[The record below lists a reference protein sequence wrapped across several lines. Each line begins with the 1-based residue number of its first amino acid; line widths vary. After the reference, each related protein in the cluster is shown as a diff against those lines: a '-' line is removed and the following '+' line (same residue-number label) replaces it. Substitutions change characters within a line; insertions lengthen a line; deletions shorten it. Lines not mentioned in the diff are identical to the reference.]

1 MGRCRTD
8 FVDVNPINP
17 FSKSGDSAPEYVNS
31 SQTRNTNTMN
41 IINLLGE
48 ITQANPDQ
56 VALIHGQVRI
66 TYRALDEQTRAVGA
80 FFQAQG
86 VKPGQRA
93 LLLIPL
99 GIDFYV
105 TLLGLARIGVTVM
118 LIDPAVGRQQI
129 NRCCHLVQPDLFVG
143 SPKAHLL
150 RFTTG
155 AIRQIRRKF
164 SLYRSLPGSQL
175 VRTNMLTIAG
185 VDAAT
190 NQDDL
195 ALITFT
201 SGSTGSPKAIGRSH
215 GFLLAQHK
223 ILCKNIPAHGGE
235 IELNTLPVFIL
246 SSLARGVTVVIP
258 QQIGKRMDKING
270 AQIVDEVTTHGVNRL
285 LAAPAFCQRLA
296 DQLATT
302 KQTLPGIQ
310 QLYTGGGPVF
320 PSLLTKLAHTL
331 PNANLVAVYGSTEAE
346 PIAQITMQTFTA
358 ADWQAMQR
366 GEGLLAGKPIAEI
379 QLAIIPDMVGTALG
393 NFTQADFAAYCLPAQ
408 DSGEIVVSGAHVQQ
422 HYLGG
427 NDGLSKFNV
436 AGAVWHRTGDAGYCD
451 EQGQLWLL
459 GRCSAQVTAGGA
471 TCYPFGIEAAAM
483 SQAGVER
490 AAFIEV
496 DGEGVLVVQTARAA
510 WSQVRLV
517 LQQALPTGTRLQRVD
532 AIPVD
537 TRHGSKVLYGELR
550 QLLRG

>member
-1 MGRCRTD
+1 MEKFCS
-8 FVDVNPINP
+8 N
-17 FSKSGDSAPEYVNS
+17 
-31 SQTRNTNTMN
+31 MN
-41 IINLLGE
+41 IINLLSE
-48 ITQANPDQ
+48 IIQANPDQ
-56 VALIHGQVRI
+56 VALIHGQARI
-66 TYRALDEQTRAVGA
+66 TYRMLDEQTRAVGA

-86 VKPGQRA
+86 VTPGQCA

-118 LIDPAVGRQQI
+118 LIDPAVGRAQI
-129 NRCCHLVQPDLFVG
+129 NGCCNLVQPDLFVG

-155 AIRQIRRKF
+155 AIRRIRRKF

-175 VRTNMLTIAG
+175 VRTATLTTAC

-190 NQDDL
+190 SPDDL

-201 SGSTGSPKAIGRSH
+201 SGSTSSPKAIGRSH

-223 ILCKNIPAHGGE
+223 ILRKNIPAHAGD

-258 QQIGKRMDKING
+258 QQIGKRMDKISG
-270 AQIVDEVTTHGVNRL
+270 AQILDEVTTHGVNRL

-296 DQLATT
+296 DQLAAT
-302 KQTLPGIQ
+302 KQTLPGIE

-346 PIAQITMQTFTA
+346 PIALSAMNAYSA
-358 ADWQAMQR
+358 ADWQAIQR

-379 QLAIIPDMVGTALG
+379 QLAIIPDTVGTALG

-408 DSGEIVVSGAHVQQ
+408 GNGEIVVSGAHVQQ

-427 NDGLSKFNV
+427 NDGLTKFNV
-436 AGAVWHRTGDAGYCD
+436 AGTIWHRTGDAGYLD
-451 EQGQLWLL
+451 MQGRLWLL
-459 GRCSAQVTAGGA
+459 GRCSARVTTDG
-471 TCYPFGIEAAAM
+471 TIRYPFGIEAAAM
-483 SQAGVER
+483 SQLGVER
-490 AAFIEV
+490 AAFVEV

-510 WSQVRLV
+510 WSQVQLA

-537 TRHGSKVLYGELR
+537 TRHGSKVLYRELR